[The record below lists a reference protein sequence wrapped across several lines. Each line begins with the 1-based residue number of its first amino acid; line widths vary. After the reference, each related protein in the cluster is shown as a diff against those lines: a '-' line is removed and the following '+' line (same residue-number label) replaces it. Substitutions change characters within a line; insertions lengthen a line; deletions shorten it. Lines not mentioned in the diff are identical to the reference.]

1 MATVMKYLKRFNES
15 NFDPKVLS
23 WIKDNLDMIP
33 INDSQYRMAKLEYD
47 FAKLKE
53 FCEKNLAYLIDEGY
67 YFDVESLGDYSK
79 IRITFKGK
87 DIVWDNIKDDLLP
100 FIELL
105 REKYDIDN
113 RETEEVLIWARPKNR
128 NTFSK
133 YDPYYFSIDEL
144 LNDEINLVYS
154 NFNSDLIQTIEI
166 DVLDSE
172 K

>member
-1 MATVMKYLKRFNES
+1 MELLRYLKRFNES

-47 FAKLKE
+47 FAKLRE
-53 FCEKNLAYLIDEGY
+53 FCEENLAYLIDEGY
-67 YFDVESLGDYSK
+67 YVGVENLGDYSK

-87 DIVWDNIKDDLLP
+87 DIVWDNFKDDFLP

-105 REKYDIDN
+105 REKYYIDN
-113 RETEEVLIWARPKNR
+113 RDTEEVLIWARPKP
-128 NTFSK
+128 K
-133 YDPYYFSIDEL
+133 HGGHDPYYFSIDEL
-144 LNDEINLVYS
+144 LNDEVNLSYS
-154 NFNSDLIQTIEI
+154 QFNSDLIQAIEI
-166 DVLDSE
+166 DVIDSE